1 MRFVTSPG
9 MPGMRR
15 QLAVAAVVLA
25 LFLCG
30 RARAQQAVLDQV
42 PADAVVV
49 VKVKNLNQTSRKVA
63 KMAKELGLDQ
73 MAPDWAD
80 PLGALEQKSKLTKG
94 VNKDGDFAFVF
105 LNPDV
110 AGGDP
115 EKSMLLLV
123 PVSDYQAFVGNF
135 KNPQAQGEVT
145 KASPQDANEELYLAH
160 WGNYAAI
167 TPTNQLLAKKPAGL
181 KLQGVAAKESDAK
194 DALLYVNM
202 AAVKAHALPALQQNR
217 DQVMKEVENGLN
229 QAGDAGKKFTPVVKA
244 VVNQAMTYA
253 ERFLNECRSATL
265 GLNLS
270 DAGLT
275 STFML
280 DFQPTG
286 FFGGVVSG
294 IKNTDQPLVAGLP
307 NRQYFMVLG
316 SAGNPQT
323 ANKVMSDFF
332 DPITKEL
339 ANVPEGKSIAGM
351 VDAMKKMTAATT
363 GSSIGWVAPTGG
375 LGEESILQQV
385 SVMHGDATALQA
397 GIRQMLQN
405 EADLMKMLPQQ
416 EGMSMSFD
424 FQPGAKTVGGA
435 KFDRFETKMKM
446 DENNPAAAQMKQ
458 VMAWIYGPTGNTGV
472 IGQVDPKTVLM
483 VVGGGDPLINDA
495 VAAAK
500 AGTAPLANN
509 AGVKA
514 VAAQLPK
521 QRAGEFYL
529 KLDTII
535 GTGIRY
541 AKGLGL
547 PVPVKL
553 NADLPPIGATV
564 SSEQSAVRVD
574 TFVPMDLV
582 KGLVGAGMEAMKEMQ
597 KPGGGL

>member
-1 MRFVTSPG
+1 MVFTRSFG
-9 MPGMRR
+9 LRR
-15 QLAVAAVVLA
+15 QLAVAGVVLA
-25 LFLCG
+25 LLLCG
-30 RARAQQAVLDQV
+30 RAQAQQAVLDQV
-42 PADAVVV
+42 PADAMVV

-63 KMAKELGLDQ
+63 SVAKQLGLDQ
-73 MAPDWAD
+73 MSPEWAD
-80 PLGALEQKSKLTKG
+80 PLGALEQHTKLTKG
-94 VNKDGDFAFVF
+94 VNKDGEAAFVF

-145 KASPQDANEELYLAH
+145 KASPQDANEELYIAH

-167 TPTNQLLAKKPAGL
+167 TPTNQLVTKKPAGL

-217 DQVMKEVENGLN
+217 AQIMKEVDNGLS
-229 QAGDAGKKFTPVVKA
+229 QAGDAGKKFAPVVKA
-244 VVNQAMTYA
+244 LVNQGLTYA
-253 ERFLNECRSATL
+253 ERFLNDSRSVTL

-275 STFML
+275 STFMV

-286 FFGGVVSG
+286 FFGDFVSK
-294 IKNTDQPLVAGLP
+294 IKNTDQPLITGLP
-307 NRQYFMVLG
+307 NRQYFFVAG
-316 SAGNPQT
+316 SVSTPQ
-323 ANKVMSDFF
+323 AWNKMMSDFF
-332 DPITKEL
+332 DPISKEL
-339 ANVPEGKSIAGM
+339 ANVPEGKSIAGV
-351 VDAMKKMTAATT
+351 VDAIKKISAASTAT
-363 GSSIGWVAPTGG
+363 SVGWVAPSGG
-375 LGEESILQQV
+375 LGEESIIQQV
-385 SVMHGDATALQA
+385 SVMRGDAAALQ
-397 GIRQMLQN
+397 GGVRQMLQN
-405 EADLMKMLPQQ
+405 EADLLKMMPQQ
-416 EGMSMSFD
+416 EGMSMSFEV
-424 FQPGAKTVGGA
+424 QPGAKTVGGT

-458 VMAWIYGPTGNTGV
+458 IMAWVYGPTGNSGV
-472 IGQVDPKTVLM
+472 IGQVDPKTVVM
-483 VVGGGDPLINDA
+483 VAGGGDPLINDA

-500 AGTAPLANN
+500 AGTAPVANN

-521 QRAGEFYL
+521 QRAGEVYL
-529 KLDTII
+529 ELDTILS
-535 GTGIRY
+535 TGIRY

-553 NADLPPIGATV
+553 NADLPPIGATI

-574 TFVPMDLV
+574 TFIPMDLV